1 MRVGITG
8 HQDRSGIDWSW
19 VADTMRDKLSEFSKL
34 VGYSSLAQGAD
45 QVFAEVILEIGGD
58 LNFVRPI
65 AHYEETLEAE
75 HLTRFLRLETAA
87 SRTIVMPE
95 TESDQDGYLA
105 AGKYI
110 AARSDLLVAVW
121 DGKPAGG
128 KGGTADIVTFAKE
141 RKAAVFHIEP
151 IARTVREL

>member
-19 VADTMRDKLSEFSKL
+19 VAETIRDRLSGFSKL
-34 VGYSSLAQGAD
+34 VGYSSLAKGAD
-45 QVFAEVILEIGGD
+45 QIFADVILEIGGD

-65 AHYEETLEAE
+65 DHYERTLEGE
-75 HLTRFLRLETAA
+75 HLTRFLRLKAAA
-87 SRTIVMPE
+87 SRTIAMPK

-110 AARSDLLVAVW
+110 AAQSELLVAVW

-141 RKAAVFHIEP
+141 RNGAVFHIEP
-151 IARTVREL
+151 IARTASEL